1 MTWAFAAL
9 SLGLLGS
16 FHCIGMCG
24 PIAIALPVHH
34 LNGFGKIWSILI
46 YNLGRAFTYALLGAL
61 FGLVGQGFYL
71 GGFQQTVSIV
81 LGVLLLFSIGLPR
94 IVRLPRLG
102 YVYNGVS
109 KLKSKLAW
117 LFTQKGNSVLFL
129 IGALNGLLPCG
140 LVYIGI
146 AGAIATSTFVKGAAF
161 MFVFGMGTF
170 PVMMSVVVFGQFISI
185 RYRNVVRKIIP
196 LAVSVMAI
204 LLVLRG
210 LNLGIPYVSPRMEE
224 QQVATKC
231 AASSKNPGP
240 TKVMKCCPKPNK
252 ASVVE
257 EDNRAAKE
265 RAPEVSCH

>member
-1 MTWAFAAL
+1 MTWSFAAL

-34 LNGFGKIWSILI
+34 LNGIGKIWSILI

-61 FGLVGQGFYL
+61 FGLLGEGFYL
-71 GGFQQTVSIV
+71 GGFQQTLSVV
-81 LGVLLLFSIGLPR
+81 LGVLLLLSILLPHV
-94 IVRLPRLG
+94 VRLPRLG
-102 YVYNGVS
+102 FVYTGIS

-117 LFTQKGNSVLFL
+117 LFTRKGNSVLFL
-129 IGALNGLLPCG
+129 IGLLNGLLPCG

-146 AGAIATSTFVKGAAF
+146 AGAMATSSLVKGAVF

-170 PVMMSVVVFGQFISI
+170 PVMMSVVFFGQFISI
-185 RYRNVVRKIIP
+185 RYRNVIRRTIP

-210 LNLGIPYVSPRMEE
+210 LNLGIPYISPRMEE
-224 QQVATKC
+224 RQVTTQC
-231 AASSKNPGP
+231 ASVSKSESQS
-240 TKVMKCCPKPNK
+240 KVMKCCPKSNA

-257 EDNRAAKE
+257 ENNHSDKE
-265 RAPEVSCH
+265 KAPGVSCH